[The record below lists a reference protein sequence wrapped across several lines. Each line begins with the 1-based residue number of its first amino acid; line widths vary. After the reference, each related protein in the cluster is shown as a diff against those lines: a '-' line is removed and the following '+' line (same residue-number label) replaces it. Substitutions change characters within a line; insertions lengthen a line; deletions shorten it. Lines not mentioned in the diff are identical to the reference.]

1 METPLKLNLGAG
13 GLPLDGY
20 VNCDIVQLPGIDVVH
35 DLDTAPW
42 PWEDAS
48 VTEIMASDIFEHIAE
63 PLVFMTECGRVLAD
77 EGLLEIRTTYWK
89 ARNAYTDPTHKR
101 FCTENTFD
109 YWVPGTEI
117 GDRYGAAYGQAGAA
131 FEKLHVSL
139 DGQELVV
146 LLKRIR

>member
-1 METPLKLNLGAG
+1 M
-13 GLPLDGY
+13 
-20 VNCDIVQLPGIDVVH
+20 NCDIAQLPGIDVVH

-101 FCTENTFD
+101 FCTERTFD
-109 YWVPGTEI
+109 YWCVGNDI
-117 GDRYGAAYGQAGAA
+117 FDRYGPAYNRGCT
-131 FEKLHVSL
+131 FRKVDIHRE
-139 DGQELVV
+139 GQELVAQLV
-146 LLKRIR
+146 KLPKAEPPD